1 MKESFLGEEGEKER
15 ERERKGERKKGGR
28 KGTTGV
34 QTRLAVS
41 GLLEPATRSL

>member
-1 MKESFLGEEGEKER
+1 MKESFLGEEGERER
-15 ERERKGERKKGGR
+15 EREKKGGR

-41 GLLEPATRSL
+41 GLLRPAARSL